1 LVNNF
6 SRMDATLGV
15 FVANGITPS
24 PLPLV
29 LDNIPYAFVAEE
41 NRFFGGFGLGSAPD
55 NKTEFGEWVG
65 ELARH
70 LVGRYGMPEVSRGAV
85 RPRKL
90 CARSDPR

>member
-6 SRMDATLGV
+6 SRMNATLGV

-24 PLPLV
+24 PLV